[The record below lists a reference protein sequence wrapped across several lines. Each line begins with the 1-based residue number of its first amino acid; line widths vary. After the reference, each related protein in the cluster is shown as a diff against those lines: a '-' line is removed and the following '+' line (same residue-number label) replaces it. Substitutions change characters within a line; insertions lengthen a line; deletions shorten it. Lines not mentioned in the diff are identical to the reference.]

1 MKRETTVEVTEVLRF
16 ISLEPLVTYL
26 TSKYFHVSF
35 FFSGFKSEKISDV
48 ISLWVGKER
57 FKINK

>member
-1 MKRETTVEVTEVLRF
+1 MKRDTTVEVTEVLRF
-16 ISLEPLVTYL
+16 ISLEHLVYL
-26 TSKYFHVSF
+26 FNLKIFLCP

-57 FKINK
+57 